1 MKSRLFLG
9 FEDWFNM
16 RKLRSAG
23 CFVKIALFCCTAL
36 GGVAL
41 ADDGSTAQHRA
52 AEEYLAA
59 VAAGDARAMA
69 MSIHKDELDTLRKR
83 LLDDMKL
90 EADRNDSL
98 VRSRLFGSG
107 MPLEEIERLTAQN
120 FFVTLAQ
127 RLRFGGREFERID
140 WLAAVPD
147 SGGMV
152 QLVGR
157 ARPRKEFGNVRVPV
171 LVSLIPWGKDWKAA
185 LPLELQAQIDD
196 LRNGRV
202 RAAGA
207 PAAAASTSTSA
218 PPAGTVSA
226 GTSPQAIL
234 ELFRAA
240 EENLAA
246 ARCADYYERQMS
258 PNFRRTTAPKALRAL
273 VMACEGRA
281 TLREQL
287 LAALRLARNVT
298 PRYEYA
304 GTRAIYDLRDQGLP
318 FAALVLEQVDKRWYI
333 AE

>member
-1 MKSRLFLG
+1 
-9 FEDWFNM
+9 
-16 RKLRSAG
+16 
-23 CFVKIALFCCTAL
+23 
-36 GGVAL
+36 
-41 ADDGSTAQHRA
+41 
-52 AEEYLAA
+52 LAA

-69 MSIHKDELDTLRKR
+69 MSIHKDELETLRKR

-107 MPLEEIERLTAQN
+107 MALEEIERLTAQN

-140 WLAAVPD
+140 WLAAVAD

-157 ARPRKEFGNVRVPV
+157 ARPHREFGVVRVPV

-196 LRNGRV
+196 LRSGRA
-202 RAAGA
+202 RA
-207 PAAAASTSTSA
+207 PAAPATATAAASGP
-218 PPAGTVSA
+218 PPA
-226 GTSPQAIL
+226 TSPQAIL
-234 ELFRAA
+234 ELFKAA
-240 EENLAA
+240 EDNLTAS
-246 ARCADYYERQMS
+246 RCADYYERQMS

-281 TLREQL
+281 TMREQL
-287 LAALRLARNVT
+287 LAALRLARTVT
-298 PRYEYA
+298 PRFEYA
-304 GTRAIYDLRDQGLP
+304 GTRAIYDLREQGLP

>member
-1 MKSRLFLG
+1 
-9 FEDWFNM
+9 M
-16 RKLRSAG
+16 RKGNSARW
-23 CFVKIALFCCTAL
+23 IARLAAFCCTAL
-36 GGVAL
+36 CGLSL
-41 ADDGSTAQHRA
+41 ADDGNSAQHRA

-69 MSIHKDELDTLRKR
+69 MSIHKDELETLRKR
-83 LLDDMKL
+83 LVDDMRL

-98 VRSRLFGSG
+98 VRARLFGSG

-157 ARPRKEFGNVRVPV
+157 ARPHKEFGNVRVPV

-196 LRNGRV
+196 LRSGRV
-202 RAAGA
+202 RTPAA
-207 PAAAASTSTSA
+207 PVAAAAGTASA
-218 PPAGTVSA
+218 AS
-226 GTSPQAIL
+226 SPQAIL
-234 ELFRAA
+234 DLFKAA
-240 EENLAA
+240 EDNLAA
-246 ARCADYYERQMS
+246 SRCADYYDKQMS

-281 TLREQL
+281 TMREQL